1 MGQVCPVKQEEEA
14 HGKHRW
20 GAAGTWLAAG
30 TRVAAGTWLAA
41 GTPGLG
47 GQRLSEDFGCCYR
60 RWSCNSG
67 QQCPAEFL
75 QTLHKNH

>member
-30 TRVAAGTWLAA
+30 TQVAAGTWLAV
-41 GTPGLG
+41 GTPRLG
-47 GQRLSEDFGCCYR
+47 GAASERGL
-60 RWSCNSG
+60 WML
-67 QQCPAEFL
+67 L
-75 QTLHKNH
+75 QTVELQQRAAVPG